1 MPIMK
6 NLTLYRILTWFLL
19 IIAGFLAFALLSLLV
34 AALGN
39 PLMLMPLLLFAA
51 LVVYSVSSWNFL
63 RKAIDAYQYCKPS
76 LRDTLRITGSLSLF
90 LAVISFAN
98 SLSLLIKPALLEQAI
113 SQALEMQGKTVEGME
128 TMFRQSIGVMVRFML
143 LYSTALFVHIIMT
156 FRLLREHAD
165 AFDA

>member
-63 RKAIDAYQYCKPS
+63 RKALNILP
-76 LRDTLRITGSLSLF
+76 
-90 LAVISFAN
+90 ISA
-98 SLSLLIKPALLEQAI
+98 
-113 SQALEMQGKTVEGME
+113 
-128 TMFRQSIGVMVRFML
+128 FR
-143 LYSTALFVHIIMT
+143 H
-156 FRLLREHAD
+156 
-165 AFDA
+165 